1 MKTILITGSTDGIGK
16 QTALDLSKLGHHIL
30 IHGRNEERCKKTVA
44 EIQDSTSNTNIDY
57 FVADLSSLSQVRRFA
72 SEVRKKVSVLDV
84 LINNA
89 GVYMTHKE
97 LTEDGFETT
106 FAVNHLSVFVLTLE
120 LLDLIK
126 KSEKG
131 RIITVSSIAH
141 SRAVINFNNLQSEQF
156 FDSYQSYAVSKL
168 ANVLFA
174 IELSDRLGGT
184 GITSN
189 CLHPGVITTKL
200 LKTGFGVSGD
210 TLEKGAATSVY
221 LAVSKDAEKVTGKYF
236 INKMVISS
244 APSTYDLTL
253 RKKLW
258 DISEVLCGMKT
269 EN

>member
-16 QTALDLSKLGHHIL
+16 QTALDLAKLGHHIL
-30 IHGRNEERCKKTVA
+30 VHGRNEDRCKKTVS
-44 EIQDSTSNTNIDY
+44 EIRNLTSNDKIDY
-57 FVADLSSLSQVRRFA
+57 LVADLSSLKQVRELAA
-72 SEVRKKVSVLDV
+72 SVKQKVSVLDV

-126 KSEKG
+126 KSENG

-141 SRAVINFNNLQSEQF
+141 SRAVLNFNNLQSEQF

-174 IELSDRLGGT
+174 LELSDRLSGT
-184 GITSN
+184 DVTSN

-210 TLEKGAATSVY
+210 SLEKGAATSVY
-221 LAVSKDAEKVTGKYF
+221 LAESQETEKITGKYF
-236 INKMVISS
+236 INKMVTPSAHSS
-244 APSTYDLTL
+244 YDLDL
-253 RKKLW
+253 RKKFW
-258 DISEVLCGMKT
+258 EISEILCGMKT